1 MVARRGNDRVHAADV
16 LRHRHLDYRCDGTH
30 LRRVTRDGSSSALHW
45 SPDGTQIY
53 CFHNGGFCV
62 VDATTGSETPA
73 YGNDPRA
80 TRSPDGYHDAY
91 TTTDGRNRFQIWMDD
106 RPITKNRS
114 LVVELSDPVWSPDS
128 DWLAFSKSSESGQEE
143 IDVVH
148 RDGSALHRLTRSGS
162 IGTNAT
168 PSWSPDGSLISF
180 MRDAGKGVDEVFV
193 VKPNGTGTRRLTSA
207 GDILWAAWRPQRADP
222 RAGRR
227 GCPPTPRFVERGR
240 TR

>member
-91 TTTDGRNRFQIWMDD
+91 TTTDGRNRFQIWVDD

-128 DWLAFSKSSESGQEE
+128 DWLAFSKSSESGQE
-143 IDVVH
+143 
-148 RDGSALHRLTRSGS
+148 RSTS
-162 IGTNAT
+162 YIAT
-168 PSWSPDGSLISF
+168 
-180 MRDAGKGVDEVFV
+180 
-193 VKPNGTGTRRLTSA
+193 
-207 GDILWAAWRPQRADP
+207 
-222 RAGRR
+222 GRHF
-227 GCPPTPRFVERGR
+227 TA
-240 TR
+240 